1 VIESADIAC
10 LVLASGSSSRFGSH
24 KLLHELPDGIS
35 VIAKTI
41 RLYKQVFNQ
50 VHVVI
55 REGDHELTKIVEQ
68 ESAICVLNNSAE
80 QGLSQ
85 SVVAGVRSTTPIT
98 AWLCGLADM
107 PYLSPDTVRSIAES
121 VRSATIV
128 APKTLKG
135 IGNPVA
141 LGVRFKQELLELDGD
156 IGAKPILNR
165 HSDLVE
171 FHHCN
176 DQGIHQ
182 DIDTVDDIL
191 PVTR

>member
-1 VIESADIAC
+1 MIESRDITC
-10 LVLASGSSSRFGSH
+10 LVLASGSGSRFGSH

-50 VHVVI
+50 VYVVI
-55 REGDHELTKIVEQ
+55 RNDDHELMKLVEQ
-68 ESAICVLNNSAE
+68 ESANCILNSRAE

-85 SVVAGVRSTTPIT
+85 SVIAGVRATAPKT

-107 PYLSPDTVRSIAES
+107 PYLSSNTVKSIAES
-121 VRSATIV
+121 VKSSSIV
-128 APKTLKG
+128 VPKTLNG

-141 LGVRFKQELLELDGD
+141 LGVHFKDELLGLDGD
-156 IGAKPILNR
+156 IGAKPIVNR
-165 HSDLVE
+165 HSDLVR
-171 FHHCN
+171 FHHTN
-176 DQGIHQ
+176 DEGVHQ
-182 DIDTVDDIL
+182 DIDTMDDIL